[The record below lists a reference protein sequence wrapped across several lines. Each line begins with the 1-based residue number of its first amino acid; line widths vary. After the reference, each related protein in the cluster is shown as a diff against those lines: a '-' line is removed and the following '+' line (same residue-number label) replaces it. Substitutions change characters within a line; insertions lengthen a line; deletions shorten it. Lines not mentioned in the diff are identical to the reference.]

1 MRRSDRYIEEVE
13 ENKYSRVSKNEHL
26 LKELEVGIGRDNEE
40 EEMFSRSEKT
50 EDSDTIGFSDNID
63 LEGYNLKNYIRKAK
77 ENVKEND
84 GSLVANQFSY
94 LEELNKKYYENYE
107 KEKAKEI
114 EEKDLFSDLM
124 IDEKEEN
131 NTVAHDVEDS
141 NKDKVTEED
150 GKLINSFYTRSMDL
164 SKDDFV
170 SAANKEVE
178 EKPKKNNF
186 LIFFIILLII
196 ILIIGVLYYTGLL
209 KNLGIKI

>member
-13 ENKYSRVSKNEHL
+13 ENTYSRVSKNEHL

-131 NTVAHDVEDS
+131 DTVAHDIEE
-141 NKDKVTEED
+141 KKKEVTEED

>member
-50 EDSDTIGFSDNID
+50 EDSDTIDFSENID

-131 NTVAHDVEDS
+131 DTVAHDIEE
-141 NKDKVTEED
+141 KKKEVTEED

-178 EKPKKNNF
+178 EKTKKNNF
-186 LIFFIILLII
+186 LIFFII
-196 ILIIGVLYYTGLL
+196 
-209 KNLGIKI
+209 

>member
-1 MRRSDRYIEEVE
+1 MV
-13 ENKYSRVSKNEHL
+13 
-26 LKELEVGIGRDNEE
+26 
-40 EEMFSRSEKT
+40 
-50 EDSDTIGFSDNID
+50 
-63 LEGYNLKNYIRKAK
+63 
-77 ENVKEND
+77 
-84 GSLVANQFSY
+84 
-94 LEELNKKYYENYE
+94 
-107 KEKAKEI
+107 
-114 EEKDLFSDLM
+114 
-124 IDEKEEN
+124 DEKELKEQI
-131 NTVAHDVEDS
+131 AHDVEKT
-141 NKDKVTEED
+141 NINVTEED

>member
-1 MRRSDRYIEEVE
+1 MRRSDRYIENVE
-13 ENKYSRVSKNEHL
+13 DNKYSRVNKNEHL
-26 LKELEVGIGRDNEE
+26 LKELEVGIGREE
-40 EEMFSRSEKT
+40 ETFSRTEKHEDPNIIDFSE
-50 EDSDTIGFSDNID
+50 NID
-63 LEGYNLKNYIRKAK
+63 LEGYNLKNYINKAK
-77 ENVKEND
+77 ENVKDNNN
-84 GSLVANQFSY
+84 SLVANQFSY

-131 NTVAHDVEDS
+131 DTVAHDIEE
-141 NKDKVTEED
+141 KKKEVTEED

>member
-1 MRRSDRYIEEVE
+1 MRRFDRYIEEVE

-40 EEMFSRSEKT
+40 EETFSRSEKT

-131 NTVAHDVEDS
+131 DTVAHDIEE
-141 NKDKVTEED
+141 KKKEVTEEE

-196 ILIIGVLYYTGLL
+196 ILIIGVLYYTGVF
-209 KNLGIKI
+209 KNIGIKL

>member
-77 ENVKEND
+77 ENVKQND

-131 NTVAHDVEDS
+131 DTVAHDIEE
-141 NKDKVTEED
+141 KKKKVTEED

>member
-131 NTVAHDVEDS
+131 DTVAHDIAE
-141 NKDKVTEED
+141 KKKEVTEED

>member
-40 EEMFSRSEKT
+40 EEMFSRSKKT

-131 NTVAHDVEDS
+131 DTVAHDIEE
-141 NKDKVTEED
+141 KKKEVTEED

>member
-1 MRRSDRYIEEVE
+1 MKRSDRYIENVE
-13 ENKYSRVSKNEHL
+13 DNKYSRVNKNEHL
-26 LKELEVGIGRDNEE
+26 LKELEVGIGREE
-40 EEMFSRSEKT
+40 ETFSRTEKHEDPNIIDFSE
-50 EDSDTIGFSDNID
+50 NID
-63 LEGYNLKNYIRKAK
+63 LEGYNLKNYINKAK
-77 ENVKEND
+77 ENVKDNNN
-84 GSLVANQFSY
+84 SLVANQFSY

-131 NTVAHDVEDS
+131 DTVAHDIEE
-141 NKDKVTEED
+141 KKKEVTEED